1 MFLKTNNFL
10 NTFNLYNNKAA
21 QQKSQELPPNK
32 IN

>member
-21 QQKSQELPPNK
+21 QQKSQEPPTIKN
-32 IN
+32 N